1 MSAMRRRPSDLL
13 RNLLELFDSTAVVT
27 PRSKIQLPMDIE
39 ALNPKG
45 TPLKIGEQS
54 HQNFS
59 FQDLQ
64 NIRAEPTSMKSE
76 VAVGETYSISPTR
89 KRLAQQYTI
98 SVTLCSPK
106 STKQGESAGSI
117 MTTPIHS
124 SPGILDR
131 PSDGAKLINI
141 KESIAPESYVT
152 VSTRSM
158 RLPYSTPAIPEER
171 IEDASE
177 SSYKNSR
184 DLKIDLD
191 SDKEDEPDISN
202 QSRNF
207 VRLRAATPNLRMP
220 SEPLIRFR
228 QKSLSMFP
236 ERIIPSDGLL
246 LVEADSPK
254 GMDPATPREPKGVF
268 LPLPGLAPGMGKR
281 GSFSRA
287 PSSDNVLEL
296 SAYDDESTPP
306 KTPRVGRI
314 NRSATL
320 AVPSEAEISRN
331 LSKATFSEVCSTT
344 SLTKMQDATQKL
356 RNNKESQLKSTVLA
370 KRFETPTDTATV
382 TSNRRL

>member
-1 MSAMRRRPSDLL
+1 MRRRPPYLP
-13 RNLLELFDSTAVVT
+13 RNLLELFDNSAAVS
-27 PRSKIQLPMDIE
+27 PRSKIELPMDIE
-39 ALNPKG
+39 ALNPKVYQ
-45 TPLKIGEQS
+45 LQNGEQS
-54 HQNFS
+54 HHNFS
-59 FQDLQ
+59 FQNLQ
-64 NIRAEPTSMKSE
+64 NIQSEPNSMKDE
-76 VAVGETYSISPTR
+76 GAVGESYSISATR
-89 KRLAQQYTI
+89 KRLAQQYSI

-106 STKQGESAGSI
+106 STRQGESSGSI
-117 MTTPIHS
+117 MAIPIVS

-131 PSDGAKLINI
+131 PPDGAKLINI

-177 SSYKNSR
+177 SSFINSK
-184 DLKIDLD
+184 DLKLELD
-191 SDKEDEPDISN
+191 SDKEEEPEISN

-228 QKSLSMFP
+228 QKSLTMFP
-236 ERIIPSDGLL
+236 ERSIPSDGLL

-254 GMDPATPREPKGVF
+254 GMDPGTPREPKGVF
-268 LPLPGLAPGMGKR
+268 LPLPGLSPGIGKR

-287 PSSDNVLEL
+287 PSTDNVLEL
-296 SAYDDESTPP
+296 SAFDDESTPP
-306 KTPRVGRI
+306 KTPRVARI

-320 AVPSEAEISRN
+320 AVPSEAEIRRN

-344 SLTKMQDATQKL
+344 SLTKMQDATLKL
-356 RNNKESQLKSTVLA
+356 RNNKESQLRSTVLA
-370 KRFETPTDTATV
+370 KRFETPTDKDTATV

>member
-1 MSAMRRRPSDLL
+1 
-13 RNLLELFDSTAVVT
+13 
-27 PRSKIQLPMDIE
+27 MDIE

-45 TPLKIGEQS
+45 TPLKNGEHS
-54 HQNFS
+54 HHNFS
-59 FQDLQ
+59 FQNLQ
-64 NIRAEPTSMKSE
+64 NIRSEPMSMKNDTT
-76 VAVGETYSISPTR
+76 VGESYSISPTR
-89 KRLAQQYTI
+89 KRLAQQYSI

-106 STKQGESAGSI
+106 STKQGESSGSI
-117 MTTPIHS
+117 LAIPVVS
-124 SPGILDR
+124 SPGILNR
-131 PSDGAKLINI
+131 PSDGAKLISI
-141 KESIAPESYVT
+141 RESIAPESYVT

-158 RLPYSTPAIPEER
+158 KLPYSTPAIPEER
-171 IEDASE
+171 IEDLSE
-177 SSYKNSR
+177 SSYRNSK
-184 DLKIDLD
+184 DLNLRIDLD
-191 SDKEDEPDISN
+191 SDKEEEPEASN
-202 QSRNF
+202 QSKNF

-228 QKSLSMFP
+228 QKSLSMLP
-236 ERIIPSDGLL
+236 ERMIPSDGLL

-287 PSSDNVLEL
+287 PSTDNMLEL

-306 KTPRVGRI
+306 KTPRAVKI

-320 AVPSEAEISRN
+320 AVPGEAEISRN

-344 SLTKMQDATQKL
+344 SLTKMQDASLKL